1 MKLQAACRAESEKAF
16 PKNKNLLLLL
26 TPALRAHVRAHPSEL
41 GAHPE
46 SRAAHNAAQV
56 ERGQNHDESP
66 KEKEQE
72 RERNYERGRRERR
85 NTMWWGVVA
94 D

>member
-1 MKLQAACRAESEKAF
+1 VLTLQSWALTLRAER
-16 PKNKNLLLLL
+16 L
-26 TPALRAHVRAHPSEL
+26 TTPQ
-41 GAHPE
+41 G
-46 SRAAHNAAQV
+46 